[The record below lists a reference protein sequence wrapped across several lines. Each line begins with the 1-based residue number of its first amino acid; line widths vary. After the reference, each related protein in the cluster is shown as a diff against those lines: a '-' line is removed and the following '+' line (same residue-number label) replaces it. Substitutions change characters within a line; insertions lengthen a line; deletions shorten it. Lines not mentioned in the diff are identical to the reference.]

1 MGASCHFLG
10 KIAFVLSL
18 AEGLHGG
25 VEIIVR
31 LAVGG
36 GAGRSD
42 GFMDFCSNYGMI
54 YGRKDVGGIVGQMEP
69 YLHLSLRD
77 DLIARLRAELDKL
90 NALVSSTLD
99 DVDSTNDH
107 ISSRLD

>member
-10 KIAFVLSL
+10 KITFVLSL

-36 GAGRSD
+36 GALEA
-42 GFMDFCSNYGMI
+42 I
-54 YGRKDVGGIVGQMEP
+54 
-69 YLHLSLRD
+69 LHLTGALR
-77 DLIARLRAELDKL
+77 
-90 NALVSSTLD
+90 
-99 DVDSTNDH
+99 
-107 ISSRLD
+107 